1 MTKFFNLLWPDSDR
15 LKADNNKAQGKWVR
29 NVCPLTGAHSDGNP
43 RISDLYHEV
52 KHNKRDERMI
62 WGAGVSVHQSLVE
75 EFAKEGFTGYRLKP
89 ALVRFRDGSTSDEYH
104 EFVVTGWAGMA
115 SPESGIKLLESCP
128 ACEWKK
134 YSAITDFDKVIDWSQ
149 WTGDDFFIVWPMG
162 WRLLCTER
170 VARWLV
176 ARQVKSF
183 YLEEGFADITCDP
196 IIAKLGYIGQRLTNY
211 LPEDLAIKY
220 GKPLGLE

>member
-1 MTKFFNLLWPDSDR
+1 
-15 LKADNNKAQGKWVR
+15 
-29 NVCPLTGAHSDGNP
+29 
-43 RISDLYHEV
+43 
-52 KHNKRDERMI
+52 MI

-128 ACEWKK
+128 ACQWKK
-134 YSAITDFDKVIDWSQ
+134 YSAIANFKKVIDWSQ

-170 VARWLV
+170 VAQWLV
-176 ARQVKSF
+176 AHKVKSF
-183 YLEEGFADITCDP
+183 SLAEGFADITRYP
-196 IIAKLGYIGQRLTNY
+196 SIAKLGYTGGRLTNY

>member
-1 MTKFFNLLWPDSDR
+1 MTNFFNLLWPDSDR

-29 NVCPLTGAHSDGNP
+29 NVCPLTGAHSDGSP

-52 KHNKRDERMI
+52 KHNKRDELMI
-62 WGAGVSVHQSLVE
+62 WGAGVAVHERLLE
-75 EFAKEGFTGYRLKP
+75 KFAKEGFTGYRLKP

-128 ACEWKK
+128 ACQWKQ
-134 YSAITDFDKVIDWSQ
+134 YSAITNFDKVIDWSQ
-149 WTGDDFFIVWPMG
+149 WTGDDFFVVWPMG
-162 WRLLCTER
+162 AKRLCTER

-176 ARQVKSF
+176 ARKVKSF
-183 YLEEGFADITCDP
+183 HLEEGFAAVTKRP
-196 IIAKLGYIGQRLTNY
+196 IIANLGYTGGRLTNY